1 MHVVNDGSVSGSPCQ
16 VCSGKLILRSVRGS
30 GFFLGCSNF
39 QKLNCRFTMDPN
51 HGQLRELA
59 VAALERREARAARAE
74 LKVEKERER
83 EAWKRRNDDVFC
95 SCGEALTSMRRFARE
110 TLCDRCAKVGV

>member
-16 VCSGKLILRSVRGS
+16 VCSGKLMLRTAGN

-39 QKLNCRFTMDPN
+39 RGLNCKFTMDPN

-59 VAALERREARAARAE
+59 VAAMVRREARAARVAAKQE
-74 LKVEKERER
+74 KVRER
-83 EAWKRRNDDVFC
+83 EEWKRRNDDVFC
-95 SCGEALTSMRRFARE
+95 ACGEVIPLSVRPVQKVCMTCLRRA
-110 TLCDRCAKVGV
+110 G